1 MIERNGILFVMQD
14 DKEVKVQKEVQKWLR
29 EIELIKK

>member
-29 EIELIKK
+29 EIGLIK

>member
-29 EIELIKK
+29 EIELIK